1 MGITGNVK
9 MNIQAGLIP
18 AEDTT
23 SQKEKKIDM
32 PLKEPDENLKPTP
45 NANSHSQRNLLPTR
59 TQRQER

>member
-1 MGITGNVK
+1 

-18 AEDTT
+18 AEDAT
-23 SQKEKKIDM
+23 SQKEKEIDM